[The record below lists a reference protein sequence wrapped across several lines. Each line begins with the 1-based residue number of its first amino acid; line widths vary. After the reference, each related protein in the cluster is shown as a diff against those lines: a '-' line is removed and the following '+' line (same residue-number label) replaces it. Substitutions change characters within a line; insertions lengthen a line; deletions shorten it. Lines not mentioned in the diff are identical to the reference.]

1 MSSIYEYEVVDT
13 GLGGIVIL
21 RSDGA
26 NIPSDLNNADY
37 RAYLAEIDAETL

>member
-1 MSSIYEYEVVDT
+1 MSSKYQYEEVDT

-37 RAYLAEIDAETL
+37 RVYLAEIDGETL